1 MFSFNSIRSLI
12 GENLCYFDRQLR
24 EMKWM
29 KRCRKCGWL
38 NVNEASF
45 CTNCGAQF
53 IITGIPRPPPL
64 YPFQDST
71 KKPPNQ
77 YPFGSKQQNPNANS
91 LHRNLFSNNLG
102 TVGITTQ
109 GQQSALPEE
118 MLIGV
123 IPCLYL
129 LYVETPV
136 SLLFTNRRII
146 IAYPNDVAS
155 LPPRS
160 ATLETLRIAITLAF
174 KDPGF
179 TTWKMLSNT
188 DKRRAWMDLK
198 KKVKEQGLP
207 PVFYIYQPFP
217 GIRGTSIAY
226 QNIKKVALKEA
237 PNVIVTNDWQ
247 MILYQVKISQS
258 NPNHSFLLDE
268 NWVDQIL
275 NFLVKT
281 PVLPK
286 LPLWVKMEIVYRGV

>member
-1 MFSFNSIRSLI
+1 M
-12 GENLCYFDRQLR
+12 EY
-24 EMKWM
+24 
-29 KRCRKCGWL
+29 CRKCGWP
-38 NVNEASF
+38 NVDEALF
-45 CTNCGAQF
+45 CTKCGSQF
-53 IITGIPRPPPL
+53 IITGIPKPPHL
-64 YPFQDST
+64 NAFQGST
-71 KKPPNQ
+71 KQPPNQ
-77 YPFGSKQQNPNANS
+77 YPFGSQQQNPNANS
-91 LHRNLFSNNLG
+91 MHRNLFSNNLE

-109 GQQSALPEE
+109 GKQSALPKE

-136 SLLFTNRRII
+136 SLFFTNRRII
-146 IAYPNDVAS
+146 IAYPSDVAS
-155 LPPRS
+155 LTPRS

-174 KDPGF
+174 KDPGY
-179 TTWKMLSNT
+179 TTWEMLSNT
-188 DKRRAWMDLK
+188 DKRRAWVHLK

-217 GIRGTSIAY
+217 GIKGTSIEY

-237 PNVIVTNDWQ
+237 PLEIVTNDWLVTNDWQ

-258 NPNHSFLLDE
+258 NPNRSFLLDE
-268 NWVDQIL
+268 NWVDRII

-286 LPLWVKMEIVYRGV
+286 LPLWVKMGIRYLGV